1 VAVDE
6 HGDTSISTSV
16 DRLLDVLKQ
25 TPEITFQKAAATLGV
40 TEAIIESWVQFLEE
54 TGDVEVTYKF
64 TTPYISLSKKREEK
78 MQVKEDK
85 DFSKKSIEDVMNV
98 IDAQFEQA
106 SKIIKQKKI
115 QESLSFL
122 EGMSSKIKLIFDTL
136 KDKNIPPQELEVFK
150 KELTIIDEQL
160 SKANEENKKRRQ
172 RNAQKIIEQ
181 SFIRLKD
188 NHIKTKAIATKYKA
202 PQKVEVVQEK
212 KPEEQVV
219 MQKAVFS
226 HDELTAKIKEALQKG
241 DLDEANRLYTEMDK
255 LYKEELPKRFEM
267 ERENLK
273 KSLFHISKDLT
284 FARDSEQNSRY
295 MKARTQI
302 FEGFSNLAKIITDG
316 KVADAI
322 YSLRYI
328 QSLFS
333 NLPQGYEE
341 EKREM
346 QTRLAEATNQI
357 AGLRTDTIS
366 RITRNYEV
374 AAEEMHHEFN
384 SAIEQKDL
392 QRAQQYYNNLKMAFQ
407 RFPSELVPEKTQAH
421 IVLLEDFQKLSSLFK
436 DLFEEQNTRR
446 IERTREQ
453 IATLDKQIRLKQVE
467 DGQKTYNRIQIMIQE
482 ISDYY
487 FEDKAKLQNDMIEA
501 YKNFSDISSTYY
513 QEEFTRLAGEI
524 NYLITEGERY
534 INQQNYELAEESY
547 VKALDHYT
555 QLKPGMMDKKKL
567 LRDSLFEFYRKIM
580 FMRDNSIIEKNSKIV
595 YEAYSQIISLI
606 IDAHH
611 KIALNDIH
619 SLPIISSQISQN
631 VSKIPGEVW
640 QKNPSVK
647 KEIEKINQETALYT
661 SVKQFEDKKSN
672 GILDQE
678 LSNKIKILVVNVS
691 RDSPEDSNLIDY
703 AKSALQIQ
711 GDKIDRI
718 LERKIEEPKPII
730 TKSVN
735 QNQKTG
741 VKVDNQIPEDKNSQT
756 SVSSEINTKKDIIE
770 DNDISE
776 QEKKEDL
783 EEEMKSKEFEKTVSA
798 ALLLSDLDET
808 TSQDL
813 PDLRDAIETHNKN
826 RAPLTQDTQV
836 HKKRV
841 SSNIERL
848 KGLLSHK

>member
-25 TPEITFQKAAATLGV
+25 NPEITFQKAASTLGV

-78 MQVKEDK
+78 MQVKEDSE
-85 DFSKKSIEDVMNV
+85 FSKRSIEDILNV

-106 SKIIKQKKI
+106 SKIIKQKKL
-115 QESLSFL
+115 QESLTFL
-122 EGMSSKIKLIFDTL
+122 DNMSGRIKLIFDSL

-150 KELTIIDEQL
+150 KELTLIDEEL
-160 SKANEENKKRRQ
+160 KKANDENKKRRQ

-181 SFIRLKD
+181 TFIRLKD
-188 NHIKTKAIATKYKA
+188 NHIKTKAVASKYKT

-212 KPEEQVV
+212 KSEEQVV

-241 DLDEANRLYTEMDK
+241 DLDEANRLYAEMDK

-302 FEGFSNLAKIITDG
+302 FEGFSNLAKIIADG

-341 EKREM
+341 EKKEM

-357 AGLRTDTIS
+357 AALRTDTIQ

-374 AAEEMHHEFN
+374 AAEEMHHDFN
-384 SAIEQKDL
+384 NAIEQRDL
-392 QRAQQYYNNLKMAFQ
+392 HRAQQYYNNLKMAFQ

-436 DLFEEQNTRR
+436 EVFEEQNTRR
-446 IERTREQ
+446 IERTKEQ
-453 IATLDKQIRLKQVE
+453 IAMLDKQIRLKQVE
-467 DGQKTYNRIQIMIQE
+467 DGQKSYNRIQIMIQE

-487 FEDKAKLQNDMIEA
+487 FEDKARLQNDMIEA

-524 NYLITEGERY
+524 NFLITEGERY

-619 SLPIISSQISQN
+619 SLPIISAQISLN
-631 VSKIPGEVW
+631 ITKIPNEVW

-647 KEIEKINQETALYT
+647 KEIEKINQETALYST
-661 SVKQFEDKKSN
+661 VKQFEDKKSN
-672 GILDQE
+672 GILDQD
-678 LSNKIKILVVNVS
+678 LANKIKILVVNVS

-711 GDKIDRI
+711 GDRIDRI
-718 LERKIEEPKPII
+718 LERKVEEPKPII
-730 TKSVN
+730 TQQVN
-735 QNQKTG
+735 RFPNMQSDSENKMPQNSTSIN
-741 VKVDNQIPEDKNSQT
+741 DNNKN
-756 SVSSEINTKKDIIE
+756 KDV
-770 DNDISE
+770 NDDDVRTE
-776 QEKKEDL
+776 EEKKEDL
-783 EEEMKSKEFEKTVSA
+783 EDEAKSRELEKSVSA

-808 TSQDL
+808 TSQEL
-813 PDLRDAIETHNKN
+813 PDLRDAIEKQNKN
-826 RAPLTQDTQV
+826 KMILSEDKQI

-841 SSNIERL
+841 STNIERL